1 MTSEAD
7 RNDRGGGNG
16 GGGDGKGDSAQ
27 QQQQQPSSTSAG
39 RQGGTRVFK
48 KSSPNGKITAYL
60 GKRDFVDHIAHTDP
74 IDGLVLIDK
83 EYCDSAFGKKKIM
96 ASLTCAFRYGREDLD
111 VLGLTFRKELHQ
123 EKQQVYPPTEANADK
138 LCTRLQERLLR
149 KLGENAYPFFFKLPP
164 QSPCSVT
171 LQPAPGDTGKPC
183 GVDYELKAYVL
194 EEGETEP
201 NRKNNVRLVIRKV
214 QFAPDRQAPQP
225 TSEVQQDFILSNN
238 PITLEATLD
247 KELYYHG
254 ETLNVNVQ
262 ITNNSN
268 RAVRKIKISVRQFAD
283 ICLYSSAQYK
293 CQVASVEQDTHV
305 PPSSTLCRVFQI
317 TPSLGDNRDK
327 RGLAL
332 DGQLKHEDTNLAS
345 TTLSKD
351 GVPRENLG
359 IVVSYKVKVKLIM
372 NGFGGDVSLCLPFSL
387 MHSKPDDDRDNQ
399 RPKNAQNARAIRQEL
414 GSRTN
419 LQTTATAD
427 GTNENMYS
435 REPTGMTTLD
445 STAPDQQ
452 SVNLICF
459 DEGATS
465 PQSTGFNPFERD
477 INQLQEEPTTAAAA
491 STPAGET
498 VLPPDDEFG
507 DFARSRMQQ

>member
-1 MTSEAD
+1 MTTEATPHS
-7 RNDRGGGNG
+7 NDRGGGGAG
-16 GGGDGKGDSAQ
+16 GSNAKES
-27 QQQQQPSSTSAG
+27 G

-60 GKRDFVDHIAHTDP
+60 GKRDFVDHINHTDP

-83 EYCDSAFGKKKIM
+83 EYCDSAYGKKKIM

-123 EKQQVYPPTEANADK
+123 EKQQVYPPLEENNDK

-345 TTLSKD
+345 TTLYKE

-372 NGFGGDVSLCLPFSL
+372 NGFGGDVSLSLPFSL

-414 GSRTN
+414 GSRSN
-419 LQTTATAD
+419 VAASGDATS
-427 GTNENMYS
+427 GENHYTQ
-435 REPTGMTTLD
+435 EPTGMTTLD
-445 STAPDQQ
+445 STAPSDQQ

-459 DEGATS
+459 DEPSQET
-465 PQSTGFNPFERD
+465 PQPVGFNPFEND
-477 INQLQEEPTTAAAA
+477 IRQLQQATTPGDNDETTT
-491 STPAGET
+491 TP
-498 VLPPDDEFG
+498 PPDDDFG